1 MLREADNDDCS
12 LVLYN
17 FDVSP
22 KVARAVRDLLVSD
35 PFDRTWEVE
44 ILDMGLY
51 SPLVIWELAHALLG
65 KISSLKIV
73 GKIYNQYIFPCSFE
87 KLSVNLKKVSLKTA
101 FYSLN
106 LAPFISWLTQ
116 LKSLE
121 ELPPIMFLSA

>member
-44 ILDMGLY
+44 ILDMELY
-51 SPLVIWELAHALLG
+51 SPLVIRYLAQALSG
-65 KISSLKIV
+65 KISTLKIN
-73 GKIYNQYIFPCSFE
+73 GEFYKQFCSRVP
-87 KLSVNLKKVSLKTA
+87 LRSC
-101 FYSLN
+101 
-106 LAPFISWLTQ
+106 Q
-116 LKSLE
+116 
-121 ELPPIMFLSA
+121 